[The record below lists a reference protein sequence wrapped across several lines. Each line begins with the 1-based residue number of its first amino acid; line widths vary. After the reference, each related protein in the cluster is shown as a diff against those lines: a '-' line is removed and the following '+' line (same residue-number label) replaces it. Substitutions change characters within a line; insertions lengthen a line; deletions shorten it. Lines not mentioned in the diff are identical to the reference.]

1 MKKKIYI
8 EPLRV
13 HTAAA
18 DKRVNLFVQN
28 GKAFYVCSTRVNGK
42 DNKEVKPLNLQM
54 SDDVAAEL
62 KKLAKVNASCVWVDY
77 VPQKSRLTPKTYE
90 FIYNCWEQIVA
101 AEPDWF

>member
-13 HTAAA
+13 HTATA
-18 DKRVNLFVQN
+18 DKRVNLFVQK
-28 GKAFYVCSTRVNGK
+28 GKAFYVCSTQ
-42 DNKEVKPLNLQM
+42 VKPLAIQM
-54 SDDVAAEL
+54 PDEVAAEL

>member
-13 HTAAA
+13 HTATA

-42 DNKEVKPLNLQM
+42 DNKEVKPLAIQM
-54 SDDVAAEL
+54 PEIVASEL
-62 KKLAKVNASCVWVDY
+62 KSLAKVNSSCVWVDY
-77 VPQKSRLTPKTYE
+77 VPQNARLTPKTYA
-90 FIYNCWEQIVA
+90 FIYSCWEQIVA